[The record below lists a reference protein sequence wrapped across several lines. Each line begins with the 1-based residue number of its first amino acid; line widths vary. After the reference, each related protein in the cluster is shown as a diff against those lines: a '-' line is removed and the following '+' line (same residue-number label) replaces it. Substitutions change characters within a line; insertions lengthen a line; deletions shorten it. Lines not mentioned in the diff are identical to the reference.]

1 MRQVMGSP
9 GYTFPR
15 KEKTLEFYID
25 RAIPTNLAH
34 AFLQLK
40 NGSTVE
46 DFYREIL
53 IPMALRGESGDTLL
67 KRAYLQTGVSAGDI
81 LLIACGY
88 LTEAKAALTK
98 GDRKTAWSAAMDAM
112 AYCGQTRSASN
123 YVIDLSG
130 TVAEEVQRELTL
142 MATRASEAKHRPY
155 KAVEA
160 EAVRIVL
167 KMGQDGRTWDS
178 ATAAVT
184 EIIDRL
190 RTVASDNGME
200 FKAED
205 GGIKTIAGYLRKVPE
220 LGRYFLGTRGRPRKK
235 I

>member
-1 MRQVMGSP
+1 MGSP

-25 RAIPTNLAH
+25 RALPTNLAY
-34 AFLQLK
+34 AFLQITEGK
-40 NGSTVE
+40 TVE

-53 IPMALRGESGDTLL
+53 IPMALKGESGNALL
-67 KRAYLQTGVSAGDI
+67 KRAYQQTDGVNVGDI

-88 LTEAKAALTK
+88 LSEAKAALTK
-98 GDRKTAWSAAMDAM
+98 GDRKSAWSAAMDAM
-112 AYCGQTRSASN
+112 AYCGQTKNASH
-123 YVIDLSG
+123 YVLDLSG
-130 TVAEEVQRELTL
+130 AVAEEVQRLRTR

-155 KAVEA
+155 KEVEA

-190 RTVASDNGME
+190 RTVAGDNGLE

-205 GGIKTIAGYLRKVPE
+205 GGIKTIAGHLRKVPE
-220 LGRYFLGTRGRPRKK
+220 LAPYFLGTRGRPRKK

>member
-1 MRQVMGSP
+1 MGSP
-9 GYTFPR
+9 GYTLPR

-25 RAIPTNLAH
+25 RALPTNLAH
-34 AFLQLK
+34 AFLQLTE
-40 NGSTVE
+40 GSTVE
-46 DFYREIL
+46 DFYHTIL
-53 IPMALRGESGDTLL
+53 IPMALNGESGDKLL
-67 KRAYLQTGVSAGDI
+67 ERANQQTGGVNAGDI

-88 LTEAKAALTK
+88 LSEAKAALKK

-112 AYCGQTRSASN
+112 AYCAQTKSASN
-123 YVIDLSG
+123 YVMDLSS
-130 TVAEEVQRELTL
+130 AFAAEVQQERTR
-142 MATRASEAKHRPY
+142 MATHASKAKHRPY
-155 KAVEA
+155 KEVEA

-190 RTVASDNGME
+190 RTVASDNKME

-205 GGIKTIAGYLRKVPE
+205 GGIKTIAGYLRNMPE
-220 LGRYFLGTRGRPRKK
+220 LAPYFLGTRGRPRKK